1 MSKQMSLLR
10 DTDGKKTK
18 DALEEALEKYR
29 IYLLT
34 VPEEFVPKITQTYSI
49 LPPSQTNDFHSTTE
63 SMAIK
68 RVDFERE
75 RSEFMERIRKAV
87 NRLNMREREL
97 ITKRYMT
104 LEDLYD
110 YEIYNEMGF
119 SESKYYR
126 VREQAF
132 YKLAFILRIEVYKN

>member
-1 MSKQMSLLR
+1 MSLLR